1 MINFIIKDDY
11 DCENKIIKTIDSYM
25 MNYDIE
31 VKYHLIKN
39 IDELKEQSNKIN
51 SYKVYVLNLDTEK
64 DIDLSYAKYIREEQN
79 DWNSIIIVITNH
91 NEMKYEVVNNRL
103 FLFDFIYR
111 NIYFDKRLKEDLKH
125 IKSNYDNRE
134 KCLIFESNRII
145 SKVDFKCINVIEKE
159 KNSKRCKLKS
169 SHGNYFI
176 PETLNKIEK
185 RLDER
190 FIKVNRSC
198 IVNCD
203 EINEIDLNDNKI
215 YLKCCEDSY
224 DISRDNRKKVSSYF
238 DNYK

>member
-39 IDELKEQSNKIN
+39 IDELKEQSKIK
-51 SYKVYVLNLDTEK
+51 SYKIYILNLDTEK
-64 DIDLSYAKYIREEQN
+64 DIDFSYAKYIREEQN

-103 FLFDFIYR
+103 FLFDYICK
-111 NIYFDKRLKEDLKH
+111 NIYFDKRLKEALKH

-134 KCLIFESNRII
+134 KCLTFESNRII
-145 SKVDFKCINVIEKE
+145 SKIDFKSINVIEKE
-159 KNSKRCKLKS
+159 KNSKRCMLKS
-169 SHGNYFI
+169 SDGNYFI
-176 PETLNKIEK
+176 PENLNKIEK

-224 DISRDNRKKVSSYF
+224 DISRDNKKKVSSYF
-238 DNYK
+238 NKYK

>member
-1 MINFIIKDDY
+1 MRQK
-11 DCENKIIKTIDSYM
+11 
-25 MNYDIE
+25 
-31 VKYHLIKN
+31 
-39 IDELKEQSNKIN
+39 
-51 SYKVYVLNLDTEK
+51 
-64 DIDLSYAKYIREEQN
+64 
-79 DWNSIIIVITNH
+79 
-91 NEMKYEVVNNRL
+91 
-103 FLFDFIYR
+103 

-125 IKSNYDNRE
+125 IKSIYDNRE

-145 SKVDFKCINVIEKE
+145 SKIDFKCINVIEKE

-169 SHGNYFI
+169 SDGNYFI

-215 YLKCCEDSY
+215 YLKCCEDTY
-224 DISRDNRKKVSSYF
+224 DISRDNKKKVSSYF
-238 DNYK
+238 NNYK

>member
-11 DCENKIIKTIDSYM
+11 DCENRIINTIDSYM
-25 MNYDIE
+25 MSYDIE

-39 IDELKEQSNKIN
+39 IDELKEQSNKIK

-64 DIDLSYAKYIREEQN
+64 DIDLSYANYIREEQD
-79 DWNSIIIVITNH
+79 DWSSIIIIVTKY

-103 FLFDFIYR
+103 FLFDFIVK

-125 IKSNYDNRE
+125 IKSIYDNRE

-145 SKVDFKCINVIEKE
+145 SKIDFKCINVIEKE

-169 SHGNYFI
+169 SDGNYFI

-215 YLKCCEDSY
+215 YLKCCEDTY
-224 DISRDNRKKVSSYF
+224 DISRDNKKKVSSYF
-238 DNYK
+238 NNYK